1 MRPTA
6 KAAALSA
13 CLIAFTLTGCPGDK
27 LVRVPVKQYV
37 LIEVPTILPDEVV
50 KKCPVDYKKENT
62 VEEAVRLANVNT
74 TSLEV
79 CAGQVDKARAI
90 NDQNKK
96 DRIKAENSIKEKAPS

>member
-6 KAAALSA
+6 KAAAMSA

-37 LIEVPTILPDEVV
+37 LVEVPSVLPDDVV
-50 KKCPVDYKKENT
+50 KKCTIEYKTENT

-79 CAGQVDKARAI
+79 CAGQVDQARAI

-96 DRIKAENSIKEKAPS
+96 DRTKAENKIKEKSPS